1 MSRWPWIAFGLGV
14 YALGLIATAPA
25 SLIDANLRSQTQG
38 RLGLVEARGTLWSGT
53 GQLELRDANRRN
65 AMAKHI
71 TWRMR
76 PAYLLQGQLRYEVGL
91 DHAPKRFA
99 VAILPSRI
107 EIPQAEI
114 NLPAAALALAVPKLA
129 PLELTGELTLRV
141 ARLGI
146 DRGAPRGNATLQ
158 WRAAGSALSPVAPLG
173 DYELHLEGDGS
184 VLRASLRTLQG
195 PLQLAGQ
202 GSWSS
207 GRNPEFTGTAQVP
220 PQHQQQL
227 SPLLRLIAI
236 ERGAGSFALQL
247 R

>member
-1 MSRWPWIAFGLGV
+1 MSRWQLIGFGLGV
-14 YALGLIATAPA
+14 YALGLVASAPA
-25 SLIDANLRSQTQG
+25 TLIDANLLNRTQG

-53 GQLELRDANRRN
+53 GQIELRDANRRN
-65 AMAKHI
+65 AIARHVA
-71 TWRMR
+71 WRMR
-76 PAYLLQGQLRYEVGL
+76 PAYLLQGQLRYEVGF
-91 DHAPKRFA
+91 DHAPKRFS

-107 EIPQAEI
+107 ELPEAEI
-114 NLPAAALALAVPKLA
+114 NLPAGALALAVPKLA

-195 PLQLAGQ
+195 PLQLTGQ
-202 GSWSS
+202 GAWSS

-227 SPLLRLIAI
+227 SPLLRLMAI
-236 ERGAGSFALQL
+236 ERGAGNFALQL
-247 R
+247 K